1 MRNTSTVIYCCR
13 GEPKHARARDEL
25 RARAGGSCAVR
36 AVGPVG
42 GSDVLSRGLWD
53 GSNSLTSI
61 SISARYKGIRRRSK
75 SV

>member
-1 MRNTSTVIYCCR
+1 MSTCGTHLRCLLLS
-13 GEPKHARARDEL
+13 GGTEA

-61 SISARYKGIRRRSK
+61 SISARYKGIRRQSK